1 MFCLCLFGKGTK
13 ISKYLIEHDKV
24 YKAVIALGIKTDTG
38 DITGNVVQKKAVS
51 QMPKKE
57 DIMRVLKS
65 FIGTQMQVPPMYSAI
80 KVKRTEALRI
90 CEKWGEG

>member
-24 YKAVIALGIKTDTG
+24 YEATIKFGIKTDTG
-38 DITGNVVQKKAVS
+38 DITGNIIQEKEVE
-51 QMPKKE
+51 QMPNKE
-57 DIMRVLKS
+57 DIKNVLES

-80 KVKRTEALRI
+80 KLNR
-90 CEKWGEG
+90 